1 MNAPLS
7 ILLNKTILYNKKTAI
22 IFFVSLYL
30 VVFVTFFDKGL
41 NTSFGNLFLIFTL
54 YINISIC
61 LIKLIKENNY
71 MFHKF
76 SFNTDEYKFSSRKEK
91 MICYTESFNRLS
103 KNNIQARDLGYDE
116 NETINKFLINFN
128 NSFINE
134 LMKSITFERFNDFM
148 INTEC
153 NKTTSQLFSKQY
165 RNSLLKIIKDFI
177 INTDYLKNASV
188 KIKQQ
193 FIHELTNHNNLNF
206 DSTKGLHYDDKF
218 VIDFLEKNNNQ
229 KTIIQ
234 ENVTTYE
241 NEQLKI
247 ENISIFRFYRV
258 ISISIEEICKTKL
271 NRKEKEE
278 LKSIIGFYFKS
289 SKSED
294 ILKFKKDLRN
304 ISFTNSKISKKLIL
318 ILKYLTEIHHIEN
331 QESKLSRIL
340 TLSINEKSFPRKVKN
355 RTDSIRKCYRNNNL
369 SKSEKTKVN
378 HILQEF
384 LNNKT

>member
-54 YINISIC
+54 YISISIC

-71 MFHKF
+71 TFHKF

-91 MICYTESFNRLS
+91 MICYTESLNRLS
-103 KNNIQARDLGYDE
+103 KNSIQARDLGYDE

-165 RNSLLKIIKDFI
+165 RNSLLKIIKDFM
-177 INTDYLKNASV
+177 INTDYLKNASDNM
-188 KIKQQ
+188 KQQ
-193 FIHELTNHNNLNF
+193 FINELTNLKNLHFNQN
-206 DSTKGLHYDDKF
+206 KGLHYDDKF
-218 VIDFLEKNNNQ
+218 VFEFLEKNNNQ

-234 ENVTTYE
+234 ENVTTYD

-247 ENISIFRFYRV
+247 KNISIFNFYRILSTCIKDV
-258 ISISIEEICKTKL
+258 CNLEL
-271 NRKEKEE
+271 NRKENRE
-278 LKSIIGFYFKS
+278 LKSFVGLYFKS
-289 SKSED
+289 NKEGKITFD
-294 ILKFKKDLRN
+294 KKFQKL
-304 ISFTNSKISKKLIL
+304 SFTNEKNYKKIIL
-318 ILKYLTEIHHIEN
+318 IMKHLTELHHVEIH
-331 QESKLSRIL
+331 ESKLSRIL
-340 TLSINEKSFPRKVKN
+340 KRCISEISFPNEVKD
-355 RTDSIRKCYRNNNL
+355 RTESIRQYYRNTDL
-369 SKSEKTKVN
+369 SNIQKEKIN
-378 HILQEF
+378 SILQSF
-384 LNNKT
+384 LNNKI

>member
-22 IFFVSLYL
+22 IFFISLYI

-54 YINISIC
+54 YISISIC

-71 MFHKF
+71 TFHKF

-91 MICYTESFNRLS
+91 MICYTKSFYRLS

-177 INTDYLKNASV
+177 INTDYLKNASDNT
-188 KIKQQ
+188 KQQ
-193 FIHELTNHNNLNF
+193 FINELTNLKNLHFNQN
-206 DSTKGLHYDDKF
+206 KGLHYDDKF
-218 VIDFLEKNNNQ
+218 VFEFLEKNNNQ

-234 ENVTTYE
+234 ENVNTYD

-247 ENISIFRFYRV
+247 KNISIFNFYRILSTCIKDV
-258 ISISIEEICKTKL
+258 CNLEL
-271 NRKEKEE
+271 NRKENRE
-278 LKSIIGFYFKS
+278 LKSFVGLYFKS
-289 SKSED
+289 NKEGKITFD
-294 ILKFKKDLRN
+294 KKFQKL
-304 ISFTNSKISKKLIL
+304 SFTNEKNYKKIIL
-318 ILKYLTEIHHIEN
+318 IMKHLTELHHVEIH
-331 QESKLSRIL
+331 ESKLSRIL
-340 TLSINEKSFPRKVKN
+340 KRCISEISFPNEVKD
-355 RTDSIRKCYRNNNL
+355 RTESIRQYYRNADLPNIQ
-369 SKSEKTKVN
+369 KEKIN
-378 HILQEF
+378 SILQSF
-384 LNNKT
+384 LNNKI